1 MEIKIENQEGLLDKS
16 IREII
21 FAKAVEQL
29 VKELTPERLKEFAVK
44 WFEDSMRY
52 VNFYDAKKPL
62 QAHVDTYLKQY
73 SMRPE
78 NIALIEEACRQGFE
92 KIIAELPGEIYE
104 SHKDRILEAFK
115 PRSR

>member
-1 MEIKIENQEGLLDKS
+1 
-16 IREII
+16 
-21 FAKAVEQL
+21 
-29 VKELTPERLKEFAVK
+29 
-44 WFEDSMRY
+44 
-52 VNFYDAKKPL
+52 
-62 QAHVDTYLKQY
+62 
-73 SMRPE
+73 MRPE